1 MASTVKGWEVVE
13 ACHFDNKKNPEK
25 CCWSIN
31 TGDGTDIVDKK

>member
-25 CCWSIN
+25 CWSIN